1 MNPSTSQ
8 ETIQPELVRPRLSAL
23 ALFLTFSRIT
33 LSGFGGLMFWA
44 RYVLVERKRWLTEKE
59 FVELLV
65 LAQLLPGPNVL
76 NLTVMIGYRYGGWTG
91 AAAAVAGFM
100 GCPCLVVVGMG
111 VLYQQY
117 GALPQVQQALAGM
130 SSVAA
135 GLLLATV
142 VRLASVLPRR
152 LLPWSFGVLAFT
164 GVGVFRWPLLWV
176 LGVLAPFALAA
187 AWKEKA

>member
-8 ETIQPELVRPRLSAL
+8 ETVQQESSRRLSAL

-44 RYVLVERKRWLTEKE
+44 RYVLVERNRWLTEKE

-142 VRLASVLPRR
+142 VKLASVLPRR
-152 LLPWSFGVLAFT
+152 VLPWSFGVLAFV

-176 LGVLAPFALAA
+176 LGALAPFALAA

>member
-1 MNPSTSQ
+1 
-8 ETIQPELVRPRLSAL
+8 L

-142 VRLASVLPRR
+142 VKLAAVLPRR
-152 LLPWSFGVLAFT
+152 LLPWSFGVLAFA

-176 LGVLAPFALAA
+176 LAALAPFALAA

>member
-8 ETIQPELVRPRLSAL
+8 ETIQPEPARRLSAL

-76 NLTVMIGYRYGGWTG
+76 NLTVMIGYRYGGGAG

-111 VLYQQY
+111 VLYQHY

-142 VRLASVLPRR
+142 
-152 LLPWSFGVLAFT
+152 
-164 GVGVFRWPLLWV
+164 
-176 LGVLAPFALAA
+176 
-187 AWKEKA
+187 

>member
-8 ETIQPELVRPRLSAL
+8 ETVQQESSRRLSAL

-91 AAAAVAGFM
+91 AAAAVTGFM

-117 GALPQVQQALAGM
+117 GPLPQVQQALPGIA
-130 SSVAA
+130 SVGA
-135 GLLLATV
+135 GLVLATV
-142 VRLASVLPRR
+142 VKLASVLPRR
-152 LLPWSFGVLAFT
+152 VLPWSFGVLAFV
-164 GVGVFRWPLLWV
+164 GVGVFRWPLL
-176 LGVLAPFALAA
+176 
-187 AWKEKA
+187 